1 MLGWMMLGGR
11 PRSCQGVAWA
21 GEEAIASFLSKN
33 RFFLPKKKK
42 KKSREINNCSIFLS
56 L

>member
-42 KKSREINNCSIFLS
+42 SREINNCSIFLS